1 MMFEDIQLRP
11 TSRSVSPY
19 RTLGHVSGSGT
30 GAPSGWVVF
39 FIDGS
44 VVLVI
49 AISVLTIGWWS
60 SFVDV
65 AAQRFLGF

>member
-1 MMFEDIQLRP
+1 
-11 TSRSVSPY
+11 
-19 RTLGHVSGSGT
+19 
-30 GAPSGWVVF
+30 VF

-49 AISVLTIGWWS
+49 AITVLTIGWWS